1 MVPRRAPPVPDVR
14 WRKVLRDLGVARTRT
29 VLVILSIAVGVFA
42 VGTIAGSNALLQ
54 EGLREKYLASRPASA
69 TISASAFGDGLVK
82 TVRQVPGI
90 ADGEARR
97 SVTVRLRTGAETYRE
112 MLLTA
117 VVDFEDQRLDF
128 ITPEAGARWPPTR
141 GEMLLERSSLTLA
154 DVPTSGEVE
163 VQTVDGSLHT
173 LRVAGL
179 SHEVGAAPA
188 FYIGRLQGHI
198 TFDTLADLGYDSTYD
213 ELRVLV
219 SDPALTRDE
228 IRALAETVRERM
240 EQAGATVFFV
250 FVPPPGEHPAN
261 DLLAGLFLVLG
272 FLGLLALL
280 ASGFLVV
287 NTVNAIIAAQTRQIG
302 VMKAIGARNR
312 QVAVLYL
319 GMVLA
324 YAVLSLGVALP
335 LGALGAY
342 GLTVFTAS
350 LVNFDVDAFF
360 APPEVIALEVGVGL
374 LVPLL
379 AALVP
384 VWRGVRVTVREALG
398 STGIADGFGRSR
410 LDRVIQRV
418 RGLPRPTL
426 LSIRNTF
433 RRKSRLLLTLSA
445 LTLSAAVFMAVFTVR
460 ASLYR
465 TLDDALAYFDYDV
478 QVELAAPARAGMLET
493 EAGRVPGVTAAE
505 TWRFATSQRIRA
517 DGSESRS
524 FITFGLPTDTTMVR
538 PTLQEGRWLVPA
550 DGNALVAT
558 ANVRDDEP
566 DLQVGDTLTLRVN
579 GRDATWTLVG
589 IAESPT
595 RRPFLYANAGPVEQA
610 SHDVGRASVVLL
622 RTEARDQAA
631 QDRVGKAVADHLE
644 TVGVRVAA
652 TTTIAEVRT
661 TQERLFDV
669 LVIFLTTMA
678 LLLGVVGGLGLTGTM
693 SINVVERAREIGVI
707 RAVGASDGAVLRLF
721 LVEGVLIGL
730 ISWAVGAVLAIPISR
745 TLSDALGMVFLS
757 RPLSYAISPEGIV
770 LWLGVVLVL
779 AALASL
785 LPAWRASRLAVR
797 EVLAYE

>member
-1 MVPRRAPPVPDVR
+1 MHSIR
-14 WRKVLRDLGVARTRT
+14 WRKVVRDLGVARTRT
-29 VLVILSIAVGVFA
+29 VLVVLSIAVGVFA
-42 VGTIAGSNALLQ
+42 VGTIAGANALLRD
-54 EGLREKYLASRPASA
+54 GLREKYLASRPASA
-69 TISASAFGDGLVK
+69 TISASAFGDDLVE
-82 TVRQVPGI
+82 TVREMPGI
-90 ADGEARR
+90 ADAEARR
-97 SVTVRLRTGAETYRE
+97 SVTVRLRTGPETFRE
-112 MLLTA
+112 LQLTA
-117 VVDFEDQRLDF
+117 ITDFEDQRLDLV
-128 ITPEAGARWPPTR
+128 TPEPGAAWPPAR
-141 GEMLLERSSLTLA
+141 GDLLLERSSLTLA

-163 VQTVDGSLHT
+163 IQTVDGKLHT

-179 SHEVGAAPA
+179 SHEVGASPA

-198 TFDTLADLGYDSTYD
+198 TFETLDDLGLGTAYD
-213 ELRVLV
+213 ELRILA
-219 SDPALTRDE
+219 DDATLTRDE
-228 IRALAETVRERM
+228 IRTLAETVRERM
-240 EQAGATVFFV
+240 ERAGAAVIFV

-261 DLLAGLFLVLG
+261 DLLAGVFLVLG

-287 NTVNAIIAAQTRQIG
+287 NTVNAIIAQQTRQIG
-302 VMKAIGARNR
+302 VMKAVGARNR

-350 LVNFDVDAFF
+350 LVNFDVTTFF
-360 APPEVIALEVGVGL
+360 APPEVIALEVAVGL

-384 VWRGVRVTVREALG
+384 VWHGVRVTVREAVS
-398 STGIADGFGRSR
+398 STGIRDAFGRSR
-410 LDRVIQRV
+410 FDRAIQRI

-445 LTLSAAVFMAVFTVR
+445 LTLGAAVFMAVFTVR
-460 ASLYR
+460 SSLYQ

-478 QVELAAPARAGMLET
+478 QVELAGSARADLLET
-493 EAGRVPGVTAAE
+493 EASRVPGVTAAE
-505 TWRFATSQRIRA
+505 AWRFATTQRIRA
-517 DGSESRS
+517 DGAESRS
-524 FITFGLPTDTTMVR
+524 FITFGLPPETTMVR
-538 PTLQEGRWLVPA
+538 PRLQEGRWLVPS

-558 ANVRDDEP
+558 ANIREDEP
-566 DLQVGDTLTLRVN
+566 DIRVGDALTLRVN
-579 GRDATWTLVG
+579 GRDAAWTLVG
-589 IAESPT
+589 IVESPT
-595 RRPFLYANAGPVEQA
+595 QRPFLYTNAGPLEQA
-610 SHDVGRASVVLL
+610 ARDVGRATVVML
-622 RTEARDQAA
+622 RTDTRDAA
-631 QDRVGKAVADHLE
+631 TQDRVGKAAADHLE

-669 LVIFLTTMA
+669 LVIFLSTMA

-721 LVEGVLIGL
+721 LAEGLLIGL
-730 ISWAVGAVLAIPISR
+730 ISWAVGALLAIPISR

-757 RPLSYAISPEGIV
+757 RPLSYSISPEGVV
-770 LWLGVVLVL
+770 LWLGIVLVL
-779 AALASL
+779 AAAASL
-785 LPAWRASRLAVR
+785 FPAWRASRLAVR

>member
-1 MVPRRAPPVPDVR
+1 MPSVR
-14 WRKVLRDLGVARTRT
+14 WRKVLRDLGIARTRT
-29 VLVILSIAVGVFA
+29 VLVVLSISVGVFA
-42 VGTIAGSNALLQ
+42 VGTIAGANALLQ
-54 EGLREKYLASRPASA
+54 EGLRATYLASRPASA
-69 TISASAFGDGLVK
+69 TLSSSAFGDDLVE
-82 TVRQVPGI
+82 TVRAMPGI
-90 ADGEARR
+90 ADAEGRR
-97 SVTVRLRTGAETYRE
+97 SVTVRLRTGPDSFRE
-112 MLLTA
+112 LQLTA
-117 VVDFEDQRLDF
+117 LSDFEDQRLDLV
-128 ITPEAGARWPPTR
+128 TPEAGAAWPPAR

-154 DVPTSGEVE
+154 DVPAAGEVE
-163 VQTVDGSLHT
+163 VQTVDGTLHR

-188 FYIGRLQGHI
+188 FYIGRLNGHI
-198 TFDTLADLGYDSTYD
+198 TFETLADLGYGTAYD

-219 SDPALTRDE
+219 DDPALGRQEVRDV
-228 IRALAETVRERM
+228 AERVRERM
-240 EQAGATVFFV
+240 ERAGATVIFV

-261 DLLAGLFLVLG
+261 SLLAGVFLVLG
-272 FLGLLALL
+272 FLGFLALL

-287 NTVNAIIAAQTRQIG
+287 NTVNAIIAQQTRQIG
-302 VMKAIGARNR
+302 IMKAVGARNR
-312 QVAVLYL
+312 QVAVLFL

-324 YAVLSLGVALP
+324 YSVLALCVALP

-350 LVNFDVDAFF
+350 LVNFDVTTFF
-360 APPEVIALEVGVGL
+360 APPPVIALEVAVGL

-379 AALVP
+379 VALVP
-384 VWRGVRVTVREALG
+384 VWRGVRVTVREAMS

-410 LDRVIQRV
+410 FDRAIQRV
-418 RGLPRPTL
+418 RGLPRPDL

-445 LTLSAAVFMAVFTVR
+445 LTLGAAVFMAVFTVR
-460 ASLYR
+460 SSLYK

-478 QVELAAPARAGMLET
+478 QVELAGPARAGLLET
-493 EAGRVPGVTAAE
+493 EAARVPGVAAAE
-505 TWRFATSQRIRA
+505 AWRFATVQRIRD

-524 FITFGLPTDTTMVR
+524 FITFGLPPATTMVR
-538 PTLQEGRWLVPA
+538 PKLQEGRWLDPA

-558 ANVRDDEP
+558 ANVREDEP
-566 DLQVGDTLTLRVN
+566 DVRIGDRLTLRVN

-589 IAESPT
+589 IVESPT
-595 RRPFLYANAGPVEQA
+595 RRPFLYTNAGPLEQA
-610 SHDVGRASVVLL
+610 ARDVGRATVVML
-622 RTEARDQAA
+622 RTESRDAA
-631 QDRVGKAVADHLE
+631 TQDRVGKAAADHLE

-669 LVIFLTTMA
+669 LVIFLSMMA

-730 ISWAVGAVLAIPISR
+730 ISWGIGALLSIPISK

-757 RPLSYAISPEGIV
+757 RPLSYAVSPEGVV
-770 LWLGVVLVL
+770 LWLVIVLVL
-779 AALASL
+779 AAFASL

>member
-1 MVPRRAPPVPDVR
+1 VPSVR

-29 VLVILSIAVGVFA
+29 VLVVLSIAVGVFA

-54 EGLREKYLASRPASA
+54 EGLREAYLASRPASA
-69 TISASAFGDGLVK
+69 TLSTSAFGDDLVE
-82 TVRQVPGI
+82 TVREMPGI
-90 ADGEARR
+90 ADAEGRR
-97 SVTVRLRTGAETYRE
+97 SVTVRLRTGPETFRE
-112 MLLTA
+112 LQLTA
-117 VVDFEDQRLDF
+117 ISDFEDQRLDLV
-128 ITPEAGARWPPTR
+128 TPEAGAAWPPAR

-163 VQTVDGSLHT
+163 VQTVDGTIHRV
-173 LRVAGL
+173 RVAGL
-179 SHEVGAAPA
+179 SHEVGASPA
-188 FYIGRLQGHI
+188 FYIGRLNGHI
-198 TFDTLADLGYDSTYD
+198 TFETLADLGYGTAYD
-213 ELRVLV
+213 ELRILV
-219 SDPALTRDE
+219 DDPTLSRQQVRDE
-228 IRALAETVRERM
+228 AERVRERA
-240 EQAGATVFFV
+240 ERTGVTVIFT

-261 DLLAGLFLVLG
+261 DLLAGVFLVLG

-287 NTVNAIIAAQTRQIG
+287 NTVNAIVAQQTRQIG
-302 VMKAIGARNR
+302 VMKAVGARNR

-324 YAVLSLGVALP
+324 YALLSLGVALP

-350 LVNFDVDAFF
+350 LVNFDVATFF
-360 APPEVIALEVGVGL
+360 APPGVLALEVAVGL

-384 VWRGVRVTVREALG
+384 VWYGVRVTVREAVS
-398 STGIADGFGRSR
+398 STGLADGFGRSR
-410 LDRVIQRV
+410 FDRAIQRV

-445 LTLSAAVFMAVFTVR
+445 LTLGASVFMAVFTVR

-478 QVELAAPARAGMLET
+478 QVELAGPARAELLET
-493 EAGRVPGVTAAE
+493 EAARVPGVTAAE
-505 TWRFATSQRIRA
+505 AWRFATIQRIRG

-524 FITFGLPTDTTMVR
+524 FITFGLPPATTMVR
-538 PTLQEGRWLVPA
+538 PRLQEGRWLDPV

-558 ANVRDDEP
+558 ANIREDEP
-566 DLQVGDTLTLRVN
+566 DLQVGDQLTMRVN

-589 IAESPT
+589 IVESPT
-595 RRPFLYANAGPVEQA
+595 QRPFLYTNAGPLERA
-610 SHDVGRASVVLL
+610 ARDVGRATVVML
-622 RTEARDQAA
+622 RTETRDGAT
-631 QDRVGKAVADHLE
+631 QDRVGKAAADHLE

-669 LVIFLTTMA
+669 LVIFLSTMA

-730 ISWAVGAVLAIPISR
+730 ISWGIGAILSVPISK

-757 RPLSYAISPEGIV
+757 RPLSYAISPEGMV
-770 LWLGVVLVL
+770 LWLVIVIAL
-779 AALASL
+779 AAVASL

>member
-1 MVPRRAPPVPDVR
+1 MRSIR
-14 WRKVLRDLGVARTRT
+14 WRKVVRDLGVARTRT
-29 VLVILSIAVGVFA
+29 VLVVLSIAVGVFA
-42 VGTIAGSNALLQ
+42 VGTIAGANALLRD
-54 EGLREKYLASRPASA
+54 GLREKYLASRPASA
-69 TISASAFGDGLVK
+69 TISASAFGDDLVE
-82 TVRQVPGI
+82 TVREMPGI
-90 ADGEARR
+90 ADAEARR
-97 SVTVRLRTGAETYRE
+97 SVTVRLRTGPETFRE
-112 MLLTA
+112 LQLTA
-117 VVDFEDQRLDF
+117 ISDFEDQRLDLV
-128 ITPEAGARWPPTR
+128 TPEPGAAWPPAR
-141 GEMLLERSSLTLA
+141 GDLLLERSSLTLA
-154 DVPTSGEVE
+154 DVPTSGDVE
-163 VQTVDGSLHT
+163 IQTVDGKLHT

-179 SHEVGAAPA
+179 SHEVGASPA

-198 TFDTLADLGYDSTYD
+198 TFETLDDLGFGTAYD
-213 ELRVLV
+213 ELRILAD
-219 SDPALTRDE
+219 DPTLTRDE
-228 IRALAETVRERM
+228 IRTLAETVRERM
-240 EQAGATVFFV
+240 ERAGASVIFV

-261 DLLAGLFLVLG
+261 DLLAGVFLVLG

-287 NTVNAIIAAQTRQIG
+287 NTVNAIIAQQTRQIG
-302 VMKAIGARNR
+302 VMKAVGARNR

-342 GLTVFTAS
+342 GLTIFTAS
-350 LVNFDVDAFF
+350 LVNFDVTAFF
-360 APPEVIALEVGVGL
+360 APPEVIALEVAVGL

-384 VWRGVRVTVREALG
+384 VWHGVRVTVREAVS
-398 STGIADGFGRSR
+398 STGIADRFGRSR
-410 LDRVIQRV
+410 FDRAIQRI

-445 LTLSAAVFMAVFTVR
+445 LTLGAAVFMAVFTVR
-460 ASLYR
+460 SSLYQ

-478 QVELAAPARAGMLET
+478 QVELAGSARADLLEA
-493 EAGRVPGVTAAE
+493 EASRVPGVTAAE
-505 TWRFATSQRIRA
+505 AWRFATTQRIRA
-517 DGSESRS
+517 DGAESRS
-524 FITFGLPTDTTMVR
+524 FITFGLPPETTMVR
-538 PTLQEGRWLVPA
+538 PKLQEGRWLVPA

-558 ANVRDDEP
+558 ANIREDEP
-566 DLQVGDTLTLRVN
+566 DVRVGDALTLRVN

-589 IAESPT
+589 IVESPT
-595 RRPFLYANAGPVEQA
+595 QRPFLYANAGPLEQA
-610 SHDVGRASVVLL
+610 ARDVGRATVVML
-622 RTEARDQAA
+622 RTDTRDAA
-631 QDRVGKAVADHLE
+631 TQDRVGKAAADHLE

-669 LVIFLTTMA
+669 LVIFLSTMA

-721 LVEGVLIGL
+721 LAEGLLIGL
-730 ISWAVGAVLAIPISR
+730 ISWAVGALLAIPISR
-745 TLSDALGMVFLS
+745 TLSDALGMVFLA
-757 RPLSYAISPEGIV
+757 RPLSYSISAEGVV
-770 LWLGVVLVL
+770 LWLGIVLVL
-779 AALASL
+779 AAVASL
-785 LPAWRASRLAVR
+785 FPAWRASRLAVR

>member
-1 MVPRRAPPVPDVR
+1 
-14 WRKVLRDLGVARTRT
+14 
-29 VLVILSIAVGVFA
+29 VLVVLSIAVGVFA

-54 EGLREKYLASRPASA
+54 EGLREAYLASRPASA
-69 TISASAFGDGLVK
+69 TLSTSAFGDDLVE
-82 TVRQVPGI
+82 TVREMPGI
-90 ADGEARR
+90 ADAEGRR
-97 SVTVRLRTGAETYRE
+97 SVTVRLRTGPETFRE
-112 MLLTA
+112 LQLTA
-117 VVDFEDQRLDF
+117 ISDFEDQRLDLV
-128 ITPEAGARWPPTR
+128 TPEAGAAWPPAR

-163 VQTVDGSLHT
+163 VQTVDGTIHRV
-173 LRVAGL
+173 RVAGL
-179 SHEVGAAPA
+179 SHEVGASPA
-188 FYIGRLQGHI
+188 FYIGRLNGHI
-198 TFDTLADLGYDSTYD
+198 TFETLADLGYGTAYD
-213 ELRVLV
+213 ELRILV
-219 SDPALTRDE
+219 DDPTLSRQQVRDE
-228 IRALAETVRERM
+228 AERVRERV
-240 EQAGATVFFV
+240 ERTGVTVIFT

-261 DLLAGLFLVLG
+261 DLLAGVFLVLG

-287 NTVNAIIAAQTRQIG
+287 NTVNAIVAQQTRQIG
-302 VMKAIGARNR
+302 VMKAVGARNR

-324 YAVLSLGVALP
+324 YALLSLGVALP

-350 LVNFDVDAFF
+350 LVNFDVATFF
-360 APPEVIALEVGVGL
+360 APPGVLALEIAVGL

-384 VWRGVRVTVREALG
+384 VWYGVRVTVREAVS
-398 STGIADGFGRSR
+398 STGLADGFGRSR
-410 LDRVIQRV
+410 FDRAIQRV

-445 LTLSAAVFMAVFTVR
+445 LTLGASVFMAVFTVR
-460 ASLYR
+460 SSLYR

-478 QVELAAPARAGMLET
+478 QVELAGPARAELLET
-493 EAGRVPGVTAAE
+493 EAARVPGVTAAE
-505 TWRFATSQRIRA
+505 AWRFATIQRIRG

-524 FITFGLPTDTTMVR
+524 FITFGLPPATTMVR
-538 PTLQEGRWLVPA
+538 PRLQEGRWLDPV

-558 ANVRDDEP
+558 ANIREDEP
-566 DLQVGDTLTLRVN
+566 DLRVGDQLTMRVN
-579 GRDATWTLVG
+579 GRDASWTLVG
-589 IAESPT
+589 IVESPT
-595 RRPFLYANAGPVEQA
+595 QRPFLYTNAGPLERA
-610 SHDVGRASVVLL
+610 ARDVGRATVVML
-622 RTEARDQAA
+622 RTETRDGAT
-631 QDRVGKAVADHLE
+631 QDRVGKAAADHLE

-669 LVIFLTTMA
+669 LVIFLSTMA

-730 ISWAVGAVLAIPISR
+730 ISWGIGAILSVPISK

-757 RPLSYAISPEGIV
+757 RPLSYAISPEGMV
-770 LWLGVVLVL
+770 LWLVIVIAL
-779 AALASL
+779 AAVASL

>member
-1 MVPRRAPPVPDVR
+1 VRSIR
-14 WRKVLRDLGVARTRT
+14 WRKVVRDLGVARTRT
-29 VLVILSIAVGVFA
+29 VLVVLSIAVGVFA
-42 VGTIAGSNALLQ
+42 VGTIAGANALLRD
-54 EGLREKYLASRPASA
+54 GLREKYLASRPASA
-69 TISASAFGDGLVK
+69 TISASAFGDDLVE
-82 TVRQVPGI
+82 TVREMPGI
-90 ADGEARR
+90 ADAEARR
-97 SVTVRLRTGAETYRE
+97 SVTVRLRTGPETFRE
-112 MLLTA
+112 LQLTA
-117 VVDFEDQRLDF
+117 ISDFEDQRLDLV
-128 ITPEAGARWPPTR
+128 TPEPGAAWPPAR
-141 GEMLLERSSLTLA
+141 GDLLLERSSLTLA
-154 DVPTSGEVE
+154 DVPTSGDVE
-163 VQTVDGSLHT
+163 IQTVDGKLHT

-179 SHEVGAAPA
+179 SHEVGASPA

-198 TFDTLADLGYDSTYD
+198 TFETLDDLGFGTAYD
-213 ELRVLV
+213 ELRILAD
-219 SDPALTRDE
+219 DPTLTRDE
-228 IRALAETVRERM
+228 IRTLAETVRERM
-240 EQAGATVFFV
+240 ERAGASVIFV

-261 DLLAGLFLVLG
+261 DLLAGVFLVLG

-287 NTVNAIIAAQTRQIG
+287 NTVNAIIAQQTRQIG
-302 VMKAIGARNR
+302 VMKAVGARNR

-342 GLTVFTAS
+342 GLTIFTAS
-350 LVNFDVDAFF
+350 LVNFDVTAFF
-360 APPEVIALEVGVGL
+360 APPEVIALEVAVGL

-384 VWRGVRVTVREALG
+384 VWHGVRVTVREAVS
-398 STGIADGFGRSR
+398 STGIADRFGRSR
-410 LDRVIQRV
+410 FDRAIQRI

-445 LTLSAAVFMAVFTVR
+445 LTLGAAVFMAVFTVR
-460 ASLYR
+460 SSLYQ

-478 QVELAAPARAGMLET
+478 QVELAGSARADLLEA
-493 EAGRVPGVTAAE
+493 EASRVPGVTAAE
-505 TWRFATSQRIRA
+505 AWRFATTQRIRA
-517 DGSESRS
+517 DGAESRS
-524 FITFGLPTDTTMVR
+524 FITFGLPPETTMVR
-538 PTLQEGRWLVPA
+538 PKLQEGRWLVPA

-558 ANVRDDEP
+558 ANIREDEP
-566 DLQVGDTLTLRVN
+566 DVRVGDALTLRVN

-589 IAESPT
+589 IVESPT
-595 RRPFLYANAGPVEQA
+595 QRPFLYANAGPLEQA
-610 SHDVGRASVVLL
+610 ARDVGRATVVML
-622 RTEARDQAA
+622 RTDTRDAA
-631 QDRVGKAVADHLE
+631 TQDRVGKAAADHLE

-669 LVIFLTTMA
+669 LVIFLSTMA

-721 LVEGVLIGL
+721 LAEGLLIGL
-730 ISWAVGAVLAIPISR
+730 ISWAVGALLAIPISR
-745 TLSDALGMVFLS
+745 TLSDALGMVFLA
-757 RPLSYAISPEGIV
+757 RPLSYSISAEGVV
-770 LWLGVVLVL
+770 LWLGIVLVL
-779 AALASL
+779 AAVASL
-785 LPAWRASRLAVR
+785 FPAWRASRLAVR

>member
-1 MVPRRAPPVPDVR
+1 MPSVR

-29 VLVILSIAVGVFA
+29 LLVVLSIAVGVFA

-54 EGLREKYLASRPASA
+54 EGLREEYLASRPASA
-69 TISASAFGDGLVK
+69 TLSTSAFGDDLVE
-82 TVRQVPGI
+82 TVREMRGI
-90 ADGEARR
+90 ADAEGRR
-97 SVTVRLRTGAETYRE
+97 SVTVRLRTGPETYRE
-112 MLLTA
+112 LQLTA
-117 VVDFEDQRLDF
+117 ISDFEDQRLDLV
-128 ITPEAGARWPPTR
+128 TPEAGAAWPLAR

-154 DVPTSGEVE
+154 DVPTAGEVE
-163 VQTVDGSLHT
+163 IQNVDGSIHR

-188 FYIGRLQGHI
+188 FYIGRLNGHI
-198 TFDTLADLGYDSTYD
+198 TFDTLADLGYGTAYD
-213 ELRVLV
+213 ELRILV
-219 SDPALTRDE
+219 DDPTLSRQE
-228 IRALAETVRERM
+228 VRAVAERVRERV
-240 EQAGATVFFV
+240 ERTGVKVIFT
-250 FVPPPGEHPAN
+250 FVPPPGEHPSN
-261 DLLAGLFLVLG
+261 DLLAGFFLVLG

-287 NTVNAIIAAQTRQIG
+287 NTVNAIIAQQTRQIG
-302 VMKAIGARNR
+302 VMKAVGARNR

-350 LVNFDVDAFF
+350 LVNFDVTTFF
-360 APPEVIALEVGVGL
+360 APPAVLALEVAVGL

-384 VWRGVRVTVREALG
+384 VWHGVRVTVREAVS

-410 LDRVIQRV
+410 FDRAIQRV

-433 RRKSRLLLTLSA
+433 RRKSRLFLTLSA
-445 LTLSAAVFMAVFTVR
+445 LTLGASVFMAVFTVR

-478 QVELAAPARAGMLET
+478 QVELAGPARAGLLET
-493 EAGRVPGVTAAE
+493 EAARVPGVAAAE
-505 TWRFATSQRIRA
+505 AWRFATVQRIRG

-524 FITFGLPTDTTMVR
+524 FITFGLPPATTMVR
-538 PTLQEGRWLVPA
+538 PKLQEGRWLDPA

-558 ANVRDDEP
+558 ANVREDEP
-566 DLQVGDTLTLRVN
+566 DLRIGDTVTLRVN

-595 RRPFLYANAGPVEQA
+595 RRPFLYTNAGPLERA
-610 SHDVGRASVVLL
+610 ARDVGRATVVML
-622 RTEARDQAA
+622 RTESRDAA
-631 QDRVGKAVADHLE
+631 TQDRVGKAAADHLE

-652 TTTIAEVRT
+652 TTTIAEVRA
-661 TQERLFDV
+661 TQERLFEV
-669 LVIFLTTMA
+669 LVIFLSMMA

-730 ISWAVGAVLAIPISR
+730 VSWGIGAVLSIPISK
-745 TLSDALGMVFLS
+745 TLSDALGMVFLA
-757 RPLSYAISPEGIV
+757 RPLSYAVSPEGIV
-770 LWLGVVLVL
+770 LWLVIVLVL
-779 AALASL
+779 AAIASL

>member
-1 MVPRRAPPVPDVR
+1 MRSIR
-14 WRKVLRDLGVARTRT
+14 WRKVVRDLGVARTRT
-29 VLVILSIAVGVFA
+29 VLVVLSIAVGVFA
-42 VGTIAGSNALLQ
+42 VGTIAGANALLQ
-54 EGLREKYLASRPASA
+54 EGLREEYLASRPASA
-69 TISASAFGDGLVK
+69 TISAAAFGDDLVE
-82 TVRQVPGI
+82 TVREMPGI
-90 ADGEARR
+90 ADAEARR
-97 SVTVRLRTGAETYRE
+97 SVTVRLRTGPESFRE
-112 MLLTA
+112 LQLTA
-117 VVDFEDQRLDF
+117 ITDFEDQRLDF
-128 ITPEAGARWPPTR
+128 VTPEPGAAWPPAR
-141 GEMLLERSSLTLA
+141 GEMLVERSSLTLA
-154 DVPTSGEVE
+154 DVPTSGDVE
-163 VQTVDGSLHT
+163 IQTVDGSLHR

-179 SHEVGAAPA
+179 THEVGAAPA

-198 TFDTLADLGYDSTYD
+198 TFETLDDLGYGTAYD
-213 ELRVLV
+213 ELRILAD
-219 SDPALTRDE
+219 DPTLTRDE

-240 EQAGATVFFV
+240 EKAGATVIFV

-261 DLLAGLFLVLG
+261 DLLAGVFLVLG

-287 NTVNAIIAAQTRQIG
+287 NTVNAIIAQQTRQIG
-302 VMKAIGARNR
+302 VMKAVGARNG
-312 QVAVLYL
+312 QVAALYL

-342 GLTVFTAS
+342 ALTVFTAS
-350 LVNFDVDAFF
+350 LVNFDVAAFF
-360 APPEVIALEVGVGL
+360 APPEVIALEVAVGL

-384 VWRGVRVTVREALG
+384 VWHGVRVTVREAV
-398 STGIADGFGRSR
+398 SSMGIADAFGRSR
-410 LDRVIQRV
+410 FDRAIQRV

-445 LTLSAAVFMAVFTVR
+445 LTLGAAVFMAVFTVR
-460 ASLYR
+460 SSLYQ

-478 QVELAAPARAGMLET
+478 QVELASPARADLLER
-493 EAGRVPGVTAAE
+493 EAARVPGVTAAE
-505 TWRFATSQRIRA
+505 AWRFATTQRIRD
-517 DGSESRS
+517 DGAESRS
-524 FITFGLPTDTTMVR
+524 FVTFGLPPATTMVR
-538 PTLQEGRWLVPA
+538 PKLQEGRWLMPA

-558 ANVRDDEP
+558 ANVREDEP
-566 DLQVGDTLTLRVN
+566 DLRVGDTLTLRVN

-589 IAESPT
+589 IVESPT
-595 RRPFLYANAGPVEQA
+595 QRPFLYANAGPLERA
-610 SHDVGRASVVLL
+610 TRDVGRATVVML
-622 RTEARDQAA
+622 RTTSRDPAT
-631 QDRVGKAVADHLE
+631 QDRVGKAAADQLE

-669 LVIFLTTMA
+669 LVIFLSTMA

-721 LVEGVLIGL
+721 LAEGVLIGL
-730 ISWAVGAVLAIPISR
+730 ISWALGAVLAIPISR

-757 RPLSYAISPEGIV
+757 RPLSYAISAEGVV
-770 LWLGVVLVL
+770 LWLGIVLVL
-779 AALASL
+779 AAVASL
-785 LPAWRASRLAVR
+785 FPAWRASRLAVR

>member
-1 MVPRRAPPVPDVR
+1 VRSVR
-14 WRKVLRDLGVARTRT
+14 WRKVVRDLGVARTRT
-29 VLVILSIAVGVFA
+29 VLVVLSIAVGVFA
-42 VGTIAGSNALLQ
+42 VGTIAGSDALLR
-54 EGLREKYLASRPASA
+54 EGLRDAYLASRPASA
-69 TISASAFGDGLVK
+69 TISAAPFGDDLVEA
-82 TVRQVPGI
+82 VRGMRGI
-90 ADGEARR
+90 ADAEARR
-97 SVTVRLRTGAETYRE
+97 TVTVRLRTGPETFRE
-112 MLLTA
+112 LQLTA
-117 VVDFEDQRLDF
+117 IADFEDQRLDLV
-128 ITPEAGARWPPTR
+128 TPEPGAAWPPRR
-141 GEMLLERSSLTLA
+141 GELLLERSSLTLA

-163 VQTVDGSLHT
+163 VQTVDGTIHRLQ
-173 LRVAGL
+173 VAGL

-188 FYIGRLQGHI
+188 FYAGRLTGHI
-198 TFDTLADLGYDSTYD
+198 AFDTLADLGYGTLYD
-213 ELRVLV
+213 DLRILV
-219 SDPALTRDE
+219 DDPAATRDE
-228 IRALAETVRERM
+228 IRSTAETVRSRM
-240 EQAGATVFFV
+240 EQSGTPVLFV

-261 DLLAGLFLVLG
+261 DLLAGVFLVLG
-272 FLGLLALL
+272 FLGLLALV

-287 NTVNAIIAAQTRQIG
+287 NTVNAIIAQQTRQIG
-302 VMKAIGARNR
+302 VMKAVGARNR

-324 YAVLSLGVALP
+324 YAALSLLVALP

-342 GLTVFTAS
+342 GLTVFTAT

-360 APPEVIALEVGVGL
+360 APPHVIALEVAVGL
-374 LVPLL
+374 LVPLI

-384 VWRGVRVTVREALG
+384 VWKGVRVTVREAVS
-398 STGIADGFGRSR
+398 STGLADAFGRSR
-410 LDRVIQRV
+410 VDRAIQRV

-445 LTLSAAVFMAVFTVR
+445 LTLGAAVFMAVFSVR

-478 QVELAAPARAGMLET
+478 QVELAGPARAEMLET
-493 EAGRVPGVTAAE
+493 EAGRVPGVADAE
-505 TWRFATSQRIRA
+505 TWRFATTQRIRG

-538 PTLQEGRWLVPA
+538 PKLQEGRWLLPQ

-558 ANVRDDEP
+558 ANIREDEP
-566 DLQVGDTLTLRVN
+566 DVRVGDAITLRVN

-589 IAESPT
+589 IVESPT
-595 RRPFLYANAGPVEQA
+595 QRPFLYTNAGPLEQA
-610 SHDVGRASVVLL
+610 AREVGRASVVLL
-622 RTEARDQAA
+622 RTEARDQAT
-631 QDRVGKAVADHLE
+631 QDRVAKAVADHLE

-661 TQERLFDV
+661 TQERLFEV
-669 LVIFLTTMA
+669 LVIFLSSMA

-721 LVEGVLIGL
+721 LAEGVLIGL
-730 ISWAVGAVLAIPISR
+730 ISWAIGALLAVPISK

-757 RPLSYAISPEGIV
+757 RPLSYAVSPEGVV
-770 LWLGVVLVL
+770 LWLGIVLLL
-779 AALASL
+779 AAFASL
-785 LPAWRASRLAVR
+785 LPAWRASRMAVR

>member
-1 MVPRRAPPVPDVR
+1 MHSIR
-14 WRKVLRDLGVARTRT
+14 WRKVVRDLGVARTRT
-29 VLVILSIAVGVFA
+29 VLVVLSIAVGVFA
-42 VGTIAGSNALLQ
+42 VGTIAGANALLRD
-54 EGLREKYLASRPASA
+54 GLREKYLASRPASA
-69 TISASAFGDGLVK
+69 TISASAFGDDLVE
-82 TVRQVPGI
+82 TVGEMPGI
-90 ADGEARR
+90 ADAEARR
-97 SVTVRLRTGAETYRE
+97 SVTVRLRTGPETFRE
-112 MLLTA
+112 LQLTA
-117 VVDFEDQRLDF
+117 ITDFEDQRLDLV
-128 ITPEAGARWPPTR
+128 TPEPGAAWPPAR

-163 VQTVDGSLHT
+163 IQTVDGKLHT

-179 SHEVGAAPA
+179 SHEVGASPA

-198 TFDTLADLGYDSTYD
+198 TFETLDDLGFGTAYD
-213 ELRVLV
+213 ELRILA
-219 SDPALTRDE
+219 DDATLTRAE
-228 IRALAETVRERM
+228 IRTLAETVRERM
-240 EQAGATVFFV
+240 ERAGASVIFV

-261 DLLAGLFLVLG
+261 DLLAGVFLVLG

-287 NTVNAIIAAQTRQIG
+287 NTVNAIIAQQTRQIG
-302 VMKAIGARNR
+302 VMKAVGARNR

-350 LVNFDVDAFF
+350 LVNFDVTTFF
-360 APPEVIALEVGVGL
+360 APPDVIALEVAVGL

-384 VWRGVRVTVREALG
+384 VWHGVRVTVREAVS
-398 STGIADGFGRSR
+398 STGLADRFGRSR
-410 LDRVIQRV
+410 FDRAIQRIH
-418 RGLPRPTL
+418 GLPRPTL

-445 LTLSAAVFMAVFTVR
+445 LTLGAAVFMAVFTVR
-460 ASLYR
+460 SSLYQ

-478 QVELAAPARAGMLET
+478 QVELAGSARADLLET
-493 EAGRVPGVTAAE
+493 EASRVPGVTAAE
-505 TWRFATSQRIRA
+505 AWRFATTQRIRA
-517 DGSESRS
+517 DGAESRS
-524 FITFGLPTDTTMVR
+524 FITFGLPPETTMVR
-538 PTLQEGRWLVPA
+538 PKLQEGRWLVPA

-558 ANVRDDEP
+558 ANIREDEP
-566 DLQVGDTLTLRVN
+566 DVRVGDAITLRVN

-589 IAESPT
+589 IVESPT
-595 RRPFLYANAGPVEQA
+595 QRPFLYANAGPLEQA
-610 SHDVGRASVVLL
+610 ARDVGRATVVML
-622 RTEARDQAA
+622 RTDTRDAA
-631 QDRVGKAVADHLE
+631 TQDRVGNAAADHLE

-669 LVIFLTTMA
+669 LVIFLSTMA

-721 LVEGVLIGL
+721 LAEGLLIGL
-730 ISWAVGAVLAIPISR
+730 ISWAVGALLAIPISR

-757 RPLSYAISPEGIV
+757 RPLSYSISAEGVI
-770 LWLGVVLVL
+770 LWLGIVLVL
-779 AALASL
+779 AAVASL
-785 LPAWRASRLAVR
+785 FPAWRASRLAVR

>member
-1 MVPRRAPPVPDVR
+1 VHSIR
-14 WRKVLRDLGVARTRT
+14 WRKVVRDLGVARTRT
-29 VLVILSIAVGVFA
+29 VLVVLSIAVGVFA
-42 VGTIAGSNALLQ
+42 VGTIAGANALLRD
-54 EGLREKYLASRPASA
+54 GLREKYLASRPASA
-69 TISASAFGDGLVK
+69 TISASAFGDDLVE
-82 TVRQVPGI
+82 TVREMPGI
-90 ADGEARR
+90 ADAEARR
-97 SVTVRLRTGAETYRE
+97 SVTVRLRTGPETFRE
-112 MLLTA
+112 LQLTA
-117 VVDFEDQRLDF
+117 ITDFEDQRLDLV
-128 ITPEAGARWPPTR
+128 TPEPGAAWPPAR
-141 GEMLLERSSLTLA
+141 GDLLLERSSLTLA

-163 VQTVDGSLHT
+163 IQTVDGKLHT

-179 SHEVGAAPA
+179 SHEVGASPA

-198 TFDTLADLGYDSTYD
+198 TFETLDDLGLGTAYD
-213 ELRVLV
+213 ELRILA
-219 SDPALTRDE
+219 DDATLTRDE
-228 IRALAETVRERM
+228 IRTLAETVRERM
-240 EQAGATVFFV
+240 ERAGAAVIFV

-261 DLLAGLFLVLG
+261 DLLAGVFLVLG

-287 NTVNAIIAAQTRQIG
+287 NTVNAIIAQQTRQIG
-302 VMKAIGARNR
+302 VMKAVGARNR

-350 LVNFDVDAFF
+350 LVNFDVTTFF
-360 APPEVIALEVGVGL
+360 APPEVIALEVAVGL

-384 VWRGVRVTVREALG
+384 VWHGVRVTVREAVS
-398 STGIADGFGRSR
+398 STGIRDAFGRSR
-410 LDRVIQRV
+410 FDRAIQRI

-445 LTLSAAVFMAVFTVR
+445 LTLGAAVFMAVFTVR
-460 ASLYR
+460 SSLYQ

-478 QVELAAPARAGMLET
+478 QVELAGSARADLLET
-493 EAGRVPGVTAAE
+493 EASRVPGVTAAE
-505 TWRFATSQRIRA
+505 AWRFATTQRIRA
-517 DGSESRS
+517 DGAESRS
-524 FITFGLPTDTTMVR
+524 FITFGLPPETTMVR
-538 PTLQEGRWLVPA
+538 PRLQEGRWLVPS

-558 ANVRDDEP
+558 ANIREDEP
-566 DLQVGDTLTLRVN
+566 DIRVGDALTLRVN
-579 GRDATWTLVG
+579 GRDAAWTLVG
-589 IAESPT
+589 IVESPT
-595 RRPFLYANAGPVEQA
+595 QRPFLYTNAGPLEQA
-610 SHDVGRASVVLL
+610 ARDVGRATVVML
-622 RTEARDQAA
+622 RTDTRDAA
-631 QDRVGKAVADHLE
+631 TQDRVGKAAADHLE

-669 LVIFLTTMA
+669 LVIFLSTMA

-721 LVEGVLIGL
+721 LAEGLLIGL
-730 ISWAVGAVLAIPISR
+730 ISWAVGALLAIPISR

-757 RPLSYAISPEGIV
+757 RPLSYSISPEGVV
-770 LWLGVVLVL
+770 LWLGIVLVL
-779 AALASL
+779 AAAASL
-785 LPAWRASRLAVR
+785 FPAWRASRLAVR

>member
-1 MVPRRAPPVPDVR
+1 MHSIR
-14 WRKVLRDLGVARTRT
+14 WRKVVRDLGVARTRT
-29 VLVILSIAVGVFA
+29 VLVVLSIAVGVFA
-42 VGTIAGSNALLQ
+42 VGTIAGANALLRD
-54 EGLREKYLASRPASA
+54 GLREKYLASRPASA
-69 TISASAFGDGLVK
+69 TISASAFGDDLVE
-82 TVRQVPGI
+82 TVREMPGI
-90 ADGEARR
+90 ADAEARR
-97 SVTVRLRTGAETYRE
+97 SVTVRLRTGPETFRE
-112 MLLTA
+112 LQLTA
-117 VVDFEDQRLDF
+117 ISDFEDQRLDLV
-128 ITPEAGARWPPTR
+128 TPEPGAAWPPAR
-141 GEMLLERSSLTLA
+141 GDLLLERSSLTLA
-154 DVPTSGEVE
+154 DVPTSGDVE
-163 VQTVDGSLHT
+163 IQTVDGKLHT

-179 SHEVGAAPA
+179 SHEVGASPA

-198 TFDTLADLGYDSTYD
+198 TFETLDDLGFGTAYD
-213 ELRVLV
+213 ELRILAD
-219 SDPALTRDE
+219 DPTLTRDE
-228 IRALAETVRERM
+228 IRTLAETVRERM
-240 EQAGATVFFV
+240 ERAGAAVIFV

-261 DLLAGLFLVLG
+261 DLLAGVFLVLG

-287 NTVNAIIAAQTRQIG
+287 NTVNAIIAQQTRQIG
-302 VMKAIGARNR
+302 VMKAVGARNR

-342 GLTVFTAS
+342 GLTIFTAS
-350 LVNFDVDAFF
+350 LVNFDVTAFF
-360 APPEVIALEVGVGL
+360 APPEVIALEVAVGL

-384 VWRGVRVTVREALG
+384 VWHGVRVTVREAVS
-398 STGIADGFGRSR
+398 STGIADRFGRSR
-410 LDRVIQRV
+410 FDRAIQRI

-445 LTLSAAVFMAVFTVR
+445 LTLGAAVFMAVFTVR
-460 ASLYR
+460 SSLYQ

-478 QVELAAPARAGMLET
+478 QVELAGSARADLLEA
-493 EAGRVPGVTAAE
+493 EASRVPGVTAAE
-505 TWRFATSQRIRA
+505 AWRFATTQRIRA
-517 DGSESRS
+517 DGAESRS
-524 FITFGLPTDTTMVR
+524 FITFGLPPETTMVR
-538 PTLQEGRWLVPA
+538 PKLQEGRWLVPA

-558 ANVRDDEP
+558 ANIREDEP
-566 DLQVGDTLTLRVN
+566 DVRVGDALTLRVN

-589 IAESPT
+589 IVESPT
-595 RRPFLYANAGPVEQA
+595 QRPFLYTNAGPLEQA
-610 SHDVGRASVVLL
+610 ARDVGRATVVML
-622 RTEARDQAA
+622 RTDTRDAA
-631 QDRVGKAVADHLE
+631 TQDRVGKAAADHLE

-669 LVIFLTTMA
+669 LVIFLSTMA

-721 LVEGVLIGL
+721 LAEGLLIGL
-730 ISWAVGAVLAIPISR
+730 ISWAVGALLAIPISR
-745 TLSDALGMVFLS
+745 TLSDALGMVFLA
-757 RPLSYAISPEGIV
+757 RPLSYSISAEGVV
-770 LWLGVVLVL
+770 LWLGIVLVL
-779 AALASL
+779 AAGASL
-785 LPAWRASRLAVR
+785 FPAWRASRLAVR